1 MTTRKRPT
9 KPTRAQGRCSASL
22 RRDSRWWASTAPLN
36 ALLNEPDDHSR
47 FGPLK
52 AQMLAS
58 LEQVVDMAE
67 AQLNKLIDAQAR
79 QRRNG
84 FRVLD
89 GGRS

>member
-1 MTTRKRPT
+1 
-9 KPTRAQGRCSASL
+9 
-22 RRDSRWWASTAPLN
+22 
-36 ALLNEPDDHSR
+36 
-47 FGPLK
+47 
-52 AQMLAS
+52 MLAS

-67 AQLNKLIDAQAR
+67 ARLNKLIDAQAR